1 MSQSKRFGTKRHRTA
16 QRTNQH
22 QRSDDVEKK
31 RKDPPVVHKVEP
43 IRNKQVIRETLEAL
57 SQDRSP
63 IGERRYLL
71 FATGIYLGRRV
82 SDLLKLTVGQVLNQK
97 EIMIAEKK
105 TSKAMPLA
113 INSRLQAIYQ
123 ERLAGRDP
131 SEPLFI
137 SSRKTRI
144 AGEVTPIDRR
154 TAYRDIQAIAKI
166 ARIPEGYKI
175 GTHSLRKTFGYWFYK
190 RFNDP
195 EMLRQLFNHDSIK
208 VTQIYIGITD
218 DEMRAA
224 LKKTKDMYDD

>member
-1 MSQSKRFGTKRHRTA
+1 MSQSKRFGTKRRRTA

-97 EIMIAEKK
+97 EIMISEKK

-137 SSRKTRI
+137 SSRKSRI
-144 AGEVTPIDRR
+144 AGKVKPIDRR
-154 TAYRDIQAIAKI
+154 TAYRDMQAIARI

-190 RFNDP
+190 SYKDP